1 MFENRES
8 SGVTSAFGTKYSKY
22 YDLIYCDKDY
32 ESEVDYLEKIFK
44 KHSEKRIHDV
54 IDISCGTGGH
64 AILLAKRGY
73 SVTALD
79 ASSHMLEIAREKKVK
94 ARIMPRFLLAN
105 MNDFRL
111 EQTFD
116 ACISMFDSIDYLG
129 SLEEVEATFINV
141 RKHLRPDSLF
151 IFQFWN
157 GIAVIA
163 QRPAERMRVVESREL
178 RLIRYARPLLRVAE
192 QKCEVNYHTI
202 VLRGREVVDEFE
214 ERHVMLFLYPKE
226 VELSLKR
233 CGFRP
238 VGIHPFRKL
247 DGEVGEE
254 DWSVIAIAKRE

>member
-1 MFENRES
+1 L
-8 SGVTSAFGTKYSKY
+8 AFGSLYAKY
-22 YDLIYCDKDY
+22 YDIIYSGKDY
-32 ESEVDYLEKIFK
+32 ESEADYLERIFITHGKGKISK
-44 KHSEKRIHDV
+44 I

-64 AILLAKRGY
+64 AIPLAKRGY

-79 ASSHMLEIAREKKVK
+79 ASSHMLEVARKKKVK
-94 ARIMPRFLLAN
+94 ARIMPRFLLAS

-111 EQTFD
+111 GQSFD

-129 SLEEVEATFINV
+129 SLEEVEATFVNV
-141 RKHLRPDSLF
+141 RKHLRPGSLF

-157 GIAVIA
+157 GVAVIA
-163 QRPAERMRVVESREL
+163 QRPAERMKMVEAGGL
-178 RLIRYARPLLRVAE
+178 RIIRYARPLLRAAE

-202 VLRGREVVDEFE
+202 VLRGREVVDEFD

-238 VGIHPFRKL
+238 VGIHPFMKL
-247 DGEVGEE
+247 EGEVGEG
-254 DWSVIAIAKRE
+254 DWSVTAIAKSE